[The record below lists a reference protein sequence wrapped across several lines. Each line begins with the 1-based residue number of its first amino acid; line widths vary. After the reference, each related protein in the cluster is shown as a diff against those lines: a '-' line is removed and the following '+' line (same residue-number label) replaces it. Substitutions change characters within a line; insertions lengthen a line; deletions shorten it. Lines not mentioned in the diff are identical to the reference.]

1 MWNFTHLFPLDV
13 PGTVHPGQSDITARA
28 GRNRMKDSPM
38 GCAGVNIAQAH
49 EQATEQR
56 FCRRFELVSP
66 VSFRWH
72 DASEHYKVGYCT
84 NLGLGGIFVIASECP
99 AKGTHVR
106 LEVLIRP
113 FDPVGGLRLKCSGH
127 VVRIQAGD
135 QVSGFAVA
143 GRFEDEIARKSLC
156 RPELTV
162 RSVDRGLRPRSLSR
176 KLPLGLK

>member
-1 MWNFTHLFPLDV
+1 
-13 PGTVHPGQSDITARA
+13 
-28 GRNRMKDSPM
+28 MKDSPM

-56 FCRRFELVSP
+56 FCHRFELVSP
-66 VSFRWH
+66 VLFRWH
-72 DASEHYKVGYCT
+72 GASEHHGVGCCT
-84 NLGLGGIFVIASECP
+84 NVGLGGIFVIASECP
-99 AKGTHVR
+99 AKGTQVC
-106 LEVLIRP
+106 LEVLVRA
-113 FDPVGGLRLKCSGH
+113 FDPTGGLQLKCSGH